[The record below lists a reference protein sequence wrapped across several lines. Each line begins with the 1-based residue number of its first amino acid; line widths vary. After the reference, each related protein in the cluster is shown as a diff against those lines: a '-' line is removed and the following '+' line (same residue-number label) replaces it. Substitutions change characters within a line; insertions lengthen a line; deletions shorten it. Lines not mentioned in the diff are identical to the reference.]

1 MASIFV
7 YSFSVIATL
16 DGILPSIVPVCK
28 SNFIE
33 PSVKGNVVLSKDWF
47 ILGQLY
53 SYCIQVSNVKNFDVY
68 NANINIFF
76 KKKILPFYLITF
88 FIFK

>member
-16 DGILPSIVPVCK
+16 DGILASIVPVCK

-33 PSVKGNVVLSKDWF
+33 PSGKGNVVLSKDWF

-68 NANINIFF
+68 NAIH
-76 KKKILPFYLITF
+76 
-88 FIFK
+88 